1 MFLFCFVL
9 LLFLIVFCLFLFQN
23 WNIWVLQSQTSI
35 CCCYFIFIFFIF
47 FSLKGTDFVFL
58 SFLVYVCF
66 EIFIS
71 DFQRTFRDH
80 ISHRLCWLHLSVA
93 AMFAT
98 TATTKTKSITKKH
111 QQTTTWHWL
120 KAATGPEGRISMVF
134 EILSA
139 PELDLGTRKLCRA
152 L

>member
-9 LLFLIVFCLFLFQN
+9 LLFLIVFFLFLFQN

-111 QQTTTWHWL
+111 QQTTCMYRQTRG
-120 KAATGPEGRISMVF
+120 TGWKQRLVQKDVSRWYSKYLVLQSWI
-134 EILSA
+134 
-139 PELDLGTRKLCRA
+139 
-152 L
+152 